1 MMHNFH
7 NFFFLDYY
15 YCYWCCCSL
24 STHFASQWIFK
35 ITQLV
40 QLSNCI
46 LWWILIDLYW
56 IWIKTTN
63 TLPTFKP
70 IFEWNIILIIHVFSI
85 SILTQKIL
93 IAFASTTLKFK
104 YRSRIQYNTSKQMMM
119 RCLLFFHCCRCCLFL
134 FHRDLTLNII
144 IAMLYAAF
152 EILHGIK
159 RWLLS
164 MNKWLGF
171 MNGQNQKILLGFR
184 SITLIQTQSEYKM
197 WVFHS
202 HAYFTGDS

>member
-119 RCLLFFHCCRCCLFL
+119 RCLLFFPLLSLLLIFVSSRFNTEHYYCYALCSIWN
-134 FHRDLTLNII
+134 TTWNKKMII
-144 IAMLYAAF
+144 ID
-152 EILHGIK
+152 E
-159 RWLLS
+159 
-164 MNKWLGF
+164 
-171 MNGQNQKILLGFR
+171 
-184 SITLIQTQSEYKM
+184 
-197 WVFHS
+197 
-202 HAYFTGDS
+202 